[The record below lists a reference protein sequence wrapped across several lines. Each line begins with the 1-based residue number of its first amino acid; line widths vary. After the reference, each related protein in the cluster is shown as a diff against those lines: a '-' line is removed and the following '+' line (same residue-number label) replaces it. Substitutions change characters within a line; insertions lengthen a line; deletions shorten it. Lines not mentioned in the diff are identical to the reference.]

1 MYNWDFSTVLQSLD
15 LFLIGIWTTLLYTV
29 GSITLAVIIGLC
41 ACFARLSRLPLAS
54 DGWQKQRVAIARALA
69 MKPNVLLL
77 DEVTSALDPERVG
90 EVLGVIRALAG
101 KGMTLVIV
109 THEMGLAADVASRV
123 LFMDKGRIA
132 EEGSPE
138 DVLRNPKSERLQAFL
153 SRFHA

>member
-1 MYNWDFSTVLQSLD
+1 
-15 LFLIGIWTTLLYTV
+15 
-29 GSITLAVIIGLC
+29 
-41 ACFARLSRLPLAS
+41 
-54 DGWQKQRVAIARALA
+54 

-101 KGMTLVIV
+101 KGMTFVIV
-109 THEMGLAADVASRV
+109 IHEMALAADVASRV

-138 DVLRNPKSERLQAFL
+138 DVLRNPKLERLQAFL